1 MKLLKSILTVA
12 NSSLVVLI
20 IFFFKINPIGWIEK
34 YLPQD
39 LITKLKDPT
48 VRITINSAITL
59 LVVRAIITLF
69 SKPVVLNINLNNLD
83 GTQVT
88 DIPVGNI
95 SQKPKKLNLD
105 IKVNYKNKFL
115 KWLINILGGLYVFVD
130 NTPWTSL
137 QAEKKSPLF
146 SGAIDDITTNEY
158 ISIKIDKLMAGYEVK
173 NNFRIN
179 LNVLSNSPDPVN
191 GSLHVTFA
199 SKNRN
204 AIIKFL
210 LRLFVSFDGCEHRVQ
225 SSREVI

>member
-1 MKLLKSILTVA
+1 MKLFKNILTVA
-12 NSSLVVLI
+12 NSSLVVLL
-20 IFFFKINPIGWIEK
+20 IFFFKFNPIGWVEK

-39 LITKLKDPT
+39 ILTKLTDPT
-48 VRITINSAITL
+48 VRLTINSAITL
-59 LVVRAIITLF
+59 LVVQAIIALF

-83 GTQVT
+83 GTHAT
-88 DIPVGNI
+88 DIPVGNM

-105 IKVNYKNKFL
+105 IKINYKNRFL

-137 QAEKKSPLF
+137 QAEKRSLLF
-146 SGAIDDITTNEY
+146 SGAVDDITTNEY
-158 ISIKIDKLMAGYEVK
+158 ISIKINKLMARYEVK

-191 GSLHVTFA
+191 GSLHVTFN

-210 LRLFVSFDGCEHRVQ
+210 LGLFVSFDGCQHGVQ